1 MGSNL
6 IINKEIEKYI
16 NSYSLELNPIQ
27 KEIISYNES
36 LGEIKRMQIAVSQCH
51 FLHLIIKISKIKNI
65 LEIGT
70 FTGLSALSMS
80 LALPD
85 DGKLICLDKS
95 QEKIKIANNF
105 FKKAKQEK
113 KIKTI
118 IKPALDS
125 LIELNRNKK
134 KFDLIF
140 IDADKENNKN
150 YYDQSISL
158 LNPDGLIGGKLPLN
172 YERALKSIE
181 EKIAKPLNLSVEK
194 AAYGMF
200 TIVNSNMVNGIRRV
214 SVERGYDPRDFVLV
228 AAGGATGAHITALAS
243 EMGINTVIVSKLS
256 SGLCAYGQII
266 SDVKYNYMATIPVRL
281 DEKCDY
287 EKINRLFKG
296 IETKGKEHLKNDG
309 FDEEE
314 IDVYRS
320 LEMRYLGQIH
330 ECTVN
335 IETFDIDSNTI
346 EKVKDAFHKR
356 HKELYTY
363 SELESPVELVNIES
377 TLYGRIDRPAPAEI
391 ESDTLLKDAIKSS
404 RNLIFSNSGESIK
417 TPV

>member
-6 IINKEIEKYI
+6 TINKEIEKYI
-16 NSYSLELNPIQ
+16 YSYSLELNPIQ

-85 DGKLICLDKS
+85 DGKLICLDKN

-105 FKKAKQEK
+105 FKKAKQEN

-118 IKPALDS
+118 VKPALDS

-158 LNPDGLIGGKLPLN
+158 LNPDGLIIIDNVLWHGEIVDKKNQDKLTLAIRKFNSYVNNDKRTENLIIPLGDG
-172 YERALKSIE
+172 
-181 EKIAKPLNLSVEK
+181 LSVC
-194 AAYGMF
+194 
-200 TIVNSNMVNGIRRV
+200 R
-214 SVERGYDPRDFVLV
+214 
-228 AAGGATGAHITALAS
+228 
-243 EMGINTVIVSKLS
+243 KL
-256 SGLCAYGQII
+256 
-266 SDVKYNYMATIPVRL
+266 
-281 DEKCDY
+281 
-287 EKINRLFKG
+287 
-296 IETKGKEHLKNDG
+296 
-309 FDEEE
+309 
-314 IDVYRS
+314 
-320 LEMRYLGQIH
+320 
-330 ECTVN
+330 
-335 IETFDIDSNTI
+335 
-346 EKVKDAFHKR
+346 
-356 HKELYTY
+356 
-363 SELESPVELVNIES
+363 
-377 TLYGRIDRPAPAEI
+377 
-391 ESDTLLKDAIKSS
+391 
-404 RNLIFSNSGESIK
+404 
-417 TPV
+417 